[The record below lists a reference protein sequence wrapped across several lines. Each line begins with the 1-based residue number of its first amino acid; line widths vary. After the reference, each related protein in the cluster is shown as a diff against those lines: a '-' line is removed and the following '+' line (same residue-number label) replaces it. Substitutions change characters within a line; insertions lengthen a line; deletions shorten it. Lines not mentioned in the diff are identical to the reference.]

1 MKRVQHLFVPSLT
14 GSLLVASLLSSC
26 TGIHRP
32 IPVPSVGEPQPA
44 VEEPQ
49 PDTLRPEPPPPSR
62 VQVGVASWYGKP
74 FHGRRTASGEIYN
87 MYQPTAAHLT
97 APLGTS
103 ARVTNLGNGQSV
115 RVRINDRGPHKRHRI
130 LDLSYEAARQIEM
143 VRAGSARV
151 KVEFLTEPEPLA
163 QPLAMLSATPVDPS
177 LAAISLDPSLETI
190 SGDPLLETISGDP
203 SPSVIPVDSLLSV
216 ISIDTSPDQRNS
228 VQVIQTLGAQP
239 FAMQVGAYQEQINA
253 VRIQKTLTSVYPK
266 VWVTMAPE
274 SAQPLHRVRLGPFH
288 NREEAERVVH
298 EVKGRGYEAVI
309 VATAHE
315 TQGEESQKR

>member
-32 IPVPSVGEPQPA
+32 MPVPSVGEPQPA
-44 VEEPQ
+44 VGEPQ
-49 PDTLRPEPPPPSR
+49 PDTLGPEPSPPSR
-62 VQVGVASWYGKP
+62 VQVGAASWYGKP

-103 ARVTNLGNGQSV
+103 ALVTNLGNGQSV
-115 RVRINDRGPHKRHRI
+115 RVRINDRGPYKRRRI

-143 VRAGSARV
+143 VRAGEVRV
-151 KVEFLTEPEPLA
+151 KVEFLTEPVPLS
-163 QPLAMLSATPVDPS
+163 QPLAMLSAISLDPS
-177 LAAISLDPSLETI
+177 LAAISLDPS
-190 SGDPLLETISGDP
+190 
-203 SPSVIPVDSLLSV
+203 PSVIPLDSLLSV

-239 FAMQVGAYQEQINA
+239 FAMQVGAYQEQTNA

-288 NREEAERVVH
+288 NREEAERVVY

-309 VATAHE
+309 VAMTHE
-315 TQGEESQKR
+315 AQEEQSQQR